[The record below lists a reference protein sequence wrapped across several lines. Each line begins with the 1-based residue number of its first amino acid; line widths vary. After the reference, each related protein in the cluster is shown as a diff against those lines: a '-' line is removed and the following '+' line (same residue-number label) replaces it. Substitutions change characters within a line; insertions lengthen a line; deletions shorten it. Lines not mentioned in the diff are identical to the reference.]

1 MNEELREQIKAIT
14 VKILLTIPA
23 LLIGIG
29 AALLFILKPLK
40 ELWFPPQTPFE
51 KAVEIALEKNT
62 NSNLNI

>member
-1 MNEELREQIKAIT
+1 MNEEIRSKIKEIT
-14 VKILLTIPA
+14 IKILLTIPA

-62 NSNLNI
+62 DSALNI